1 MNQIVSLFMFSCGDY
16 EKVKQDVW
24 EENWK
29 AMRLYS
35 VVALVAFGVIT
46 LVSVFSLS
54 IGKYKWVYLVYTFL
68 SLVYFC
74 ISRCQLRSFLGKKLV
89 VYSFFAALLLFGII
103 TGTLITPE
111 EFTVNYIVF
120 MVAAPLLF
128 TADRAYIF
136 EQNDRGTFD
145 NTYEWCKAGVPKEK
159 DNLQDVPYE
168 GIIETW
174 FAQYQESNN
183 VIIHD
188 IEECKKTSEAI
199 YERLKPQGV
208 NTLVTGP
215 IKINGK
221 MVGFYGVDNPP
232 EEKLHEISNLI
243 DMIEFM
249 ISFMIRLRN
258 NADVLEHSAL
268 YDQLTD
274 CKNRK
279 ALDWVYTEKLEK
291 YFPLAVVMCDLNGL
305 KEINDQKG
313 HDAGDKFIVQATQTL
328 KSVFGKR
335 HVYRLGGD
343 EFIAVLP
350 NITHPA
356 FQKLLET
363 AKSQLGATASLG
375 TTISGTKDTD
385 FESLLKAA
393 DAEMYENKKQYY
405 IVTGKDRRKHSL

>member
-1 MNQIVSLFMFSCGDY
+1 M
-16 EKVKQDVW
+16 
-24 EENWK
+24 
-29 AMRLYS
+29 
-35 VVALVAFGVIT
+35 
-46 LVSVFSLS
+46 SVFSLS

-232 EEKLHEISNLI
+232 EEKLHEISKLI

-279 ALDWVYTEKLEK
+279 ALDWAYTEKLEK

-313 HDAGDKFIVQATQTL
+313 HDAGDKFIVQAAQTL

-356 FQKLLET
+356 FQKLLEM

-405 IVTGKDRRKHSL
+405 IVTGKERRKHSL